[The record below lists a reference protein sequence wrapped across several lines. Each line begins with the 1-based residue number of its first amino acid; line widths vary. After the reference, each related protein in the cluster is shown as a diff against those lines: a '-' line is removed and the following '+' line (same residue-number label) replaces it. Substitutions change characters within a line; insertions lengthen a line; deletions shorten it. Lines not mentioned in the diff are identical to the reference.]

1 MGKNVAVFHMLL
13 SSACPSLI
21 LLYLPSNNRERER
34 AQGAQWKIKNY
45 LTTVALCGT
54 EQQLCETE
62 QLHSANT
69 QMAKQI
75 SPLSTNH
82 VTYSPRAGGF
92 IYTGK

>member
-1 MGKNVAVFHMLL
+1 MAVFHML
-13 SSACPSLI
+13 SSGACPSLI
-21 LLYLPSNNRERER
+21 LSYLPSNNRERESK
-34 AQGAQWKIKNY
+34 GAQWKIKNY
-45 LTTVALCGT
+45 PTTVAAVALCGT
-54 EQQLCETE
+54 EKQLCETE

-69 QMAKQI
+69 QMTKQI